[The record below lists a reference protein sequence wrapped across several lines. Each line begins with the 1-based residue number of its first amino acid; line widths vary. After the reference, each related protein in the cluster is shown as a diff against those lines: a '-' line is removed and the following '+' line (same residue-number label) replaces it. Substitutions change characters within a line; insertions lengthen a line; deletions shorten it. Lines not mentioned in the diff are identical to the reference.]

1 MTWREQCCS
10 LQVSLHGDVSP
21 STRLAYFA
29 AGFRLVMISSASPGL
44 AYGFS
49 AFGQPTAFLVL
60 YWNQFAPYQSGT
72 VGNCS

>member
-1 MTWREQCCS
+1 
-10 LQVSLHGDVSP
+10 
-21 STRLAYFA
+21 
-29 AGFRLVMISSASPGL
+29 MISSMSPGL

-49 AFGQPTAFLVL
+49 AFGQPSPRLVL